1 MKRGALHQS
10 LITFFFTVRHT
21 LRLLLKSP
29 GFTITA
35 ILILGFGIGAN
46 TAIFSLIDSV
56 LLKPLP
62 YPRSDRLVEVFQPLR
77 NIQKFYV
84 CYPDYLDF
92 CARQQSFQDLAAT
105 YNDDLILTGQG
116 EAAHLNAAFVTGNYF
131 RTLGRSM
138 LVGQA
143 LGPEMDRADAPQTVV
158 LGEHLWQNRFHG
170 DPNISGTHIVLSG
183 ASYQVVGVT
192 VQRSDETADLYVPLT
207 LEPALAR
214 LKLERANHSF
224 RCFGR
229 LKDDVTLQQAQ
240 ADLEV
245 TAENLRKQF
254 PDTHSTVTVRIA
266 PLLDSVVGDFTA
278 TLWLVGASGGLLLV
292 IACANIAGL
301 HLARGLERQREMTI
315 RASLGA
321 SKGRLVQQVLVET
334 VVLSVLGGLVGFF
347 LTQWGITLIR
357 LLAPAGVPRFDEI
370 RFDSGA
376 FCLVT
381 TATIA
386 MSLLAG
392 LFPALALAKT
402 DLNSSLRN
410 EGPVGGAGSKQRQ
423 RTQQS
428 LIVCQVAFASL
439 LLFGC
444 VLLARSFQMLKGVP
458 LGFNPHGLLISDI
471 YLPDAKYGTLEQCKT
486 SFRTV
491 VDKVTK
497 LPGVKAA
504 AVTDALP
511 FSLDDN
517 EGFAGPFGV
526 TGQPEPDK
534 GHRPRATLEMISA
547 DYFRTLQIPIL
558 RGRGFDAV
566 DQLGGNR
573 VVIVNQA
580 LADNYF
586 PGQDPIGKQIHDFG
600 EIVTGKRTSYTI
612 IGVVPTI
619 FQVAPAQ
626 QHINFQTYYPF
637 GQPHPYRTANAGT
650 LVVRTDGNP
659 IGLMPAVQK
668 VVASLDPD
676 VPLSNSGTLEG
687 LVARSFETRQVTL
700 LTVAL
705 FTLSALT
712 LSTVGV
718 YTILARLI
726 SLRTR
731 EIGIRIA
738 IGAQMID
745 VVKIVFRQGIKIVCA
760 GLILGIT
767 SALILSQFLS
777 SLLYGV
783 TSYDP
788 VTIAFVIV
796 ALALVAIAAC
806 LIPTVRAIRINPIIA
821 LRE

>member
-1 MKRGALHQS
+1 M
-10 LITFFFTVRHT
+10 RHT
-21 LRLLLKSP
+21 LLLLLKSP

-92 CARQQSFQDLAAT
+92 CASQHSFQDLAVT
-105 YNDDLILTGQG
+105 YNDDLILNGQG
-116 EAAHLNAAFVTGNYF
+116 EAAHLTATFVTGNYF
-131 RTLGRSM
+131 QTLGRSM

-143 LGPEMDRADAPQTVV
+143 LGPETDHADAPPVVV
-158 LGEHLWQNRFHG
+158 LGEHLWRSRFHA
-170 DPNISGTHIVLSG
+170 DPNIAGTHIVLSG
-183 ASYQVVGVT
+183 ASYQIVGVT
-192 VQRSDETADLYVPLT
+192 VQRSDETADLYLPLT
-207 LEPALAR
+207 FEPALAR

-229 LKDDVTLQQAQ
+229 LKDAVTLQQAQ
-240 ADLEV
+240 ADLAV

-266 PLLDSVVGDFTA
+266 PLMDSVVGDFTA
-278 TLWLVGASGGLLLV
+278 TLWLVGASVVLLLV

-321 SKGRLVQQVLVET
+321 SKGRLVRQLLMET
-334 VVLSVLGGLVGFF
+334 VVLSVLGGFVGFF
-347 LTQWGITLIR
+347 LAHWGIILFR
-357 LLAPAGVPRFDEI
+357 LLAPAGVPRFDEV

-381 TATIA
+381 AATIA

-402 DLNSSLRN
+402 DLTSSLRS
-410 EGPVGGAGSKQRQ
+410 EGPVGGTGSKQRQ

-444 VLLARSFQMLKGVP
+444 VLLARSFQMLQGVQ
-458 LGFNPHGLLISDI
+458 LGFNPHGILITDI
-471 YLPDAKYGTLEQCKT
+471 YLPDAKYGTLEQCRT
-486 SFRTV
+486 FFRTV
-491 VDKVTK
+491 VDKVSK
-497 LPGVKAA
+497 LPGVKTAGL
-504 AVTDALP
+504 TDALP

-517 EGFAGPFGV
+517 EAFAGPFGV
-526 TGQPEPDK
+526 IGQPEPDK
-534 GHRPRATLEMISA
+534 GHRPRATLEMISV
-547 DYFRTLQIPIL
+547 DYFHTLQIPIL
-558 RGRGFDAV
+558 EGRGFDAV
-566 DQLGGNR
+566 DELGGNR
-573 VVIVNQA
+573 VVIVNRA

-586 PGQDPIGKQIHDFG
+586 PGQSPIGKQIYDFG
-600 EIVTGKRTSYTI
+600 EIVSGKRTSYTI

-619 FQVAPAQ
+619 YQVAPTL

-637 GQPHPYRTANAGT
+637 GQPHPFRTANGGT
-650 LVVRTDGNP
+650 LVVHTDSNP
-659 IGLMPAVQK
+659 VGLMPAVQK

-676 VPLSNSGTLEG
+676 VPVSDSGTLEG
-687 LVARSFETRQVTL
+687 LIAKSFETRQVTL

-705 FTLSALT
+705 FTLFALT
-712 LSTVGV
+712 LSTLGV
-718 YTILARLI
+718 YTILARLV

-738 IGAQMID
+738 IGAQIID
-745 VVKIVFRQGIKIVCA
+745 VVQIVFRQGIKIVCA
-760 GLILGIT
+760 GLILGIS

-783 TSYDP
+783 ASYDP

-796 ALALVAIAAC
+796 ALVLAAITAC
-806 LIPTVRAIRINPIIA
+806 LVPTVRAIRINPTIA

>member
-1 MKRGALHQS
+1 M
-10 LITFFFTVRHT
+10 RHT

-29 GFTITA
+29 AFTVTA
-35 ILILGFGIGAN
+35 VLILGCGIGAN
-46 TAIFSLIDSV
+46 TAIFSLIDSL

-92 CARQQSFQDLAAT
+92 CASQNSFQDLAAT
-105 YNDDLILTGQG
+105 YNDDLVLTGQG
-116 EAAHLNAAFVTGNYF
+116 EAAHLTATFVTGNYF

-138 LVGQA
+138 LVGQT
-143 LGPEMDRADAPQTVV
+143 LGQESDRADTPAVV
-158 LGEHLWQNRFHG
+158 VIGEHLWRSRFHA
-170 DPNISGTHIVLSG
+170 DPNVVGTHIVLSG
-183 ASYQVVGVT
+183 ARYQVVGVT
-192 VQRSDETADLYVPLT
+192 AQRSDETADLYLPLT
-207 LEPALAR
+207 FEPALDR
-214 LKLERANHSF
+214 LKLERANHGF

-229 LKDDVTLQQAQ
+229 LKDGVTLQQAQ

-245 TAENLRKQF
+245 TAENLRKRF

-278 TLWLVGASGGLLLV
+278 TLWLVGASVVLLLV

-321 SKGRLVQQVLVET
+321 SKVRLVREVLIET
-334 VVLSVLGGLVGFF
+334 VILSILGGLAGFF
-347 LTQWGITLIR
+347 LARWGVILIR
-357 LLAPAGVPRFDEI
+357 LVAPSGIPRFDEI
-370 RFDSGA
+370 RFNNGA

-381 TATIA
+381 LASIA
-386 MSLLAG
+386 ISLFAG

-402 DLNSSLRN
+402 DLTSSLRS
-410 EGPVGGAGSKQRQ
+410 EGAVGGTNSRQRQ
-423 RTQQS
+423 RTQQG

-444 VLLARSFQMLKGVP
+444 VLLAHSFQMLQGAP
-458 LGFNPHGLLISDI
+458 LGFNPHGVLIADI
-471 YLPDAKYGTLEQCKT
+471 YLPEAKYGTLEQCKT
-486 SFRTV
+486 FFQNL

-497 LPGVKAA
+497 LPGVKGAGL
-504 AVTDALP
+504 TDALP

-526 TGQPEPDK
+526 TGQPEPDR
-534 GHRPRATLEMISA
+534 GHRPRATLEMISP
-547 DYFRTLQIPIL
+547 DYFRTLEIPIL
-558 RGRGFDAV
+558 QGRGFDAV
-566 DQLGGNR
+566 DALGGNR
-573 VVIVNQA
+573 VVIVNRA

-600 EIVTGKRTSYTI
+600 EIVRGNRTSYTI

-619 FQVAPAQ
+619 YQVAPAQ

-659 IGLMPAVQK
+659 VGLMPAVQK
-668 VVASLDPD
+668 VVAALDPD
-676 VPLSNSGTLEG
+676 VPLSDSGTLEG
-687 LVARSFETRQVTL
+687 LVAKSFETRRATVF
-700 LTVAL
+700 TVAL
-705 FTLSALT
+705 FTLFALT

-718 YTILARLI
+718 YTILARLV

-738 IGAQMID
+738 IGAQIID
-745 VVKIVFRQGIKIVCA
+745 VVQIVLGQGIKIVCV
-760 GLILGIT
+760 GLILGIG

-777 SLLYGV
+777 SLLYGIS
-783 TSYDP
+783 SYDP
-788 VTIAFVIV
+788 VTIGFVIV
-796 ALALVAIAAC
+796 ALAIAAIVAC